1 MAEQSVAYACALGPS
16 RRLGT
21 PVGEF
26 QIAKSRIDH
35 LMDTCG
41 LRCDRAFARLLVSE
55 RKGRELHAFLT
66 SQSDRALLS
75 VMQPNSKV
83 HVIHAR
89 APRAGALLGL
99 PLAFALARCELP
111 VVVVC
116 HRQASTPMSVVA
128 DLLLESDPL

>member
-26 QIAKSRIDH
+26 QIANSRFDH
-35 LMDTCG
+35 LMSTCD
-41 LRCDRAFARLLVSE
+41 LRYNQSLVQLFVSE

-128 DLLLESDPL
+128 DLLVESDPL